1 MLLDIRIEGIRTM
14 RLSNAIFGPTL
25 AAEGGP
31 NMRAQVLSSY
41 DGFEAMSLAEI
52 AKPMVQSGHVLVK
65 IRAAALNQIDIKIS
79 GGLPIGPELPAI
91 LGADFAGVVE
101 AVGEGVLDFRPGDE
115 VYGCA
120 GGVRGQGGT
129 LAEFILADA
138 RLIAPKPKS
147 LSFREAAA
155 LPLVSIT
162 AWDGLERAN
171 LSKSD
176 HVLIHGGTG
185 GVGHVAIQLA
195 KVAGARV
202 ATTVSSD
209 EAGALARGLGAD
221 ETVNFK
227 SENVAGYV
235 SRLTAGRGF
244 DLVFDTVGGTNLP
257 SSFEAAAVG
266 ARVSTTN
273 SRVSVDLGPMHGK
286 ALSLH
291 VVFMLLPMLLGPG
304 RDRHGKILREIA
316 WLADAGRLRP
326 LLDQSRFDLTSAVDA
341 YRHLASGKA
350 RGKVVLDIA

>member
-1 MLLDIRIEGIRTM
+1 
-14 RLSNAIFGPTL
+14 
-25 AAEGGP
+25 
-31 NMRAQVLSSY
+31 MRALVLSSY
-41 DGFEAMSLAEI
+41 DGIENMSLTEVARP
-52 AKPMVQSGHVLVK
+52 AVQAGHLLVK

-79 GGLPIGPELPAI
+79 GGLPIGPELPAV
-91 LGADFAGVVE
+91 LGADFSGVVD
-101 AVGEGVLDFRPGDE
+101 AVGEGVIDFRPGDE

-138 RLIAPKPKS
+138 RLIAPRPKS
-147 LSFREAAA
+147 LSFRDAAA

-185 GVGHVAIQLA
+185 GVGHVALQLA

-202 ATTVSSD
+202 ATTVDSD

-221 ETVNFK
+221 ETINFK
-227 SENVAGYV
+227 SEGVPGYV

-244 DLVFDTVGGTNLP
+244 DLVFDTVGGTNLAN
-257 SSFEAAAVG
+257 SFQAAAVG
-266 ARVSTTN
+266 GRIATTN
-273 SRVSVDLGPMHGK
+273 GRTSADLGPMHDK

-291 VVFMLLPMLLGPG
+291 VVFMLLPMLLGQG
-304 RDRHGKILREIA
+304 RERHGKILREIA

-326 LLDQSRFDLTSAVDA
+326 LLDQSKFDMTSAVDA